1 MPEKTVLV
9 TGCSNGGLGAAMA
22 KSYQARGFKVFA
34 TLRNRSKAGSLKEIE
49 GIEILELDVTSEES
63 VRQCAKEVEKLTG
76 GSLDI
81 LVNNAAII
89 GTVMPLLD
97 TPVDEAKKVYDSN
110 VWAILSMTQAFAPM
124 LIKSKG
130 TVCNISSVSCELVFA
145 WQGTYSSS
153 KAAMTRI
160 SETLRLE
167 MAPLGVRVVTVI
179 LGGVET
185 TGNNPDNRKDLV
197 LPGNSYYQ
205 KIAAI
210 INHHQKGFIY
220 TNKQNLDVAARNVV
234 NDILCDRSGFIRRGQ
249 ASTLSWI
256 LNTFLPYALTIYF
269 ANGESGLG
277 ELGRK

>member
-1 MPEKTVLV
+1 MPERTVVV

-22 KSYQARGFKVFA
+22 KAYQARGFRVFA
-34 TLRNRSKAGSLKEIE
+34 TLRNRAKVGPLEEIE

-63 VRQCAKEVEKLTG
+63 VYQCAKAVEKLTG

-81 LVNNAAII
+81 LVNNAGISTI
-89 GTVMPLLD
+89 MPLLD
-97 TPVDEAKKVYDSN
+97 TSVDDAKKMYDSN
-110 VWAILSMTQAFAPM
+110 VWAVLLMTQAFAPM

-130 TVCNISSVSCELVFA
+130 TICNISSVSSELVFA

-167 MAPLGVRVVTVI
+167 MEPLGVKVVTVI

-185 TGNNPDNRKDLV
+185 TGNNPDNRKDLE
-197 LPGNSYYQ
+197 LPANSYYQ

-210 INHHQKGFIY
+210 INRHKKALIHNK
-220 TNKQNLDVAARNVV
+220 KQNVDVAANNVV
-234 NDILCDRSGFIRRGQ
+234 NDVLSGRAGFVRRGQ
-249 ASTLSWI
+249 ASSLSW
-256 LNTFLPYALTIYF
+256 LFNTFLSYALTTYL
-269 ANGESGLG
+269 ANGESGLA
-277 ELGRK
+277 ELSGK